1 MNNIAMYREDFQKAI
16 QDIIKMGGTVQ
27 KIYHNA
33 IYFNQNKVDYVFY
46 PEMTDGGPMFF
57 KKPAKELA
65 A

>member
-16 QDIIKMGGTVQ
+16 QDITNSGGNVQ

-33 IYFNQNKVDYVFY
+33 IYFNQNKVDYVFI

-57 KKPAKELA
+57 KKAAKDLA